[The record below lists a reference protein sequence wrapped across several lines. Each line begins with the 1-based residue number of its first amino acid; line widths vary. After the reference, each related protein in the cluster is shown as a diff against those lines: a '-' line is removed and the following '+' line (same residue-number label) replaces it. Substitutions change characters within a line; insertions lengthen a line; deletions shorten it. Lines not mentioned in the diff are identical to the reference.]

1 MRLTTT
7 LSAGSVTTTL
17 TAGAASDVGSV
28 RLVNEDSF
36 LATGS
41 IYLVADGMGG
51 HRAGDRASQA
61 VRESFV
67 SQIPETDAATTSEIL
82 GAISAANDLV
92 REISEDGALSGTT
105 LAGVAV
111 VESAGTLQWMA
122 FNIGDSRVYQFDGR
136 TLTQLS
142 VDHSAVQELLDDGA
156 ITLAEAAVH
165 PDRNVIT
172 RAIGAT
178 DVVDADVW
186 LLPMIGTQTFL
197 LCSDGLSKELD
208 DRRIADIL
216 VRHDP
221 ATAAV
226 ELVAAAVAAGGAD
239 NVTAVVVQSNS
250 VSSGSD
256 LEHTGERL
264 TISARE
270 LEDTRPRI

>member
-1 MRLTTT
+1 MTEVVLAVASLTDRG
-7 LSAGSVTTTL
+7 LS
-17 TAGAASDVGSV
+17 
-28 RLVNEDSF
+28 RPVNEDSLF
-36 LATGS
+36 AAAP
-41 IYLVADGMGG
+41 IFVVADGMGG
-51 HRAGDRASQA
+51 YEAGDLA
-61 VRESFV
+61 
-67 SQIPETDAATTSEIL
+67 
-82 GAISAANDLV
+82 SAAVVDAFRGL
-92 REISEDGALSGTT
+92 EGDGYGD
-105 LAGVAV
+105 LAGVRRSLVQASDAV
-111 VESAGTLQWMA
+111 AAVAGRTRRGAGSTVTGAMLVEHGGVPYWLV
-122 FNIGDSRVYQFDGR
+122 FNVGDSRVYRHAGSDLVQ
-136 TLTQLS
+136 LT
-142 VDHSAVQELLDDGA
+142 VDHSLGQELIELGELRRED
-156 ITLAEAAVH
+156 LATFV
-165 PDRNVIT
+165 DRNVIT

-264 TISARE
+264 TISTRE
-270 LEDTRPRI
+270 LDDTRPRI